1 MKKILVLAIFS
12 CFLTACDQQEEAE
25 VAQPSLIKINVVQ
38 PRMMEFSPTL
48 KLTGSWGAKEDI
60 AINPALQG
68 VQILSVNTEVGSMVK
83 KGQVLAI
90 LENNN
95 VQSQLEQNNALL
107 ARAKANL
114 ASQQA
119 SLTEAQSI
127 LKRYQILSSVG
138 FGQPSGIGTAACQSR
153 YCKSGGEC
161 GESGNHPNSGAA
173 CRQPKST

>member
-25 VAQPSLIKINVVQ
+25 VAQPSLMKINVVQ

-68 VQILSVNTEVGSMVK
+68 VQILSVNAEVGSMVK

-127 LKRYQILSSVG
+127 LKRYQILV
-138 FGQPSGIGTAACQSR
+138 Q
-153 YCKSGGEC
+153 
-161 GESGNHPNSGAA
+161 
-173 CRQPKST
+173 